1 MRCGPV
7 GLFGRKNGIA
17 ECMNKS
23 LYAQLDHL
31 IETMPDLS
39 AFTLPP
45 EALPWVGQAQ
55 GLVYALM

>member
-1 MRCGPV
+1 
-7 GLFGRKNGIA
+7 
-17 ECMNKS
+17 MNKS